1 MRYPRKDFVTP
12 DSIHGLELA
21 RCAVCSPRTPT
32 PGRVAPHRAP
42 AQRRAAPIAATKPVA
57 VDSGARR
64 IFHVTHH
71 QNLPGILAAGRVLSD
86 AAGAAPV
93 VDISSPDNRVLR
105 RELSA
110 GPAPVAAFVPFY
122 LAPDALQW
130 ETVRRGELD
139 YRLADSVRTT
149 PPSEFVMLVSS
160 ARAGGDDALVADG
173 DAADPSTRF
182 SSRAELGGRM
192 PRRLYDEED
201 ALRSGEFLVPH
212 EFPFAAVTLI
222 GVANDKVRSEVRAI
236 LGRHG
241 FAQKVSVYPPWFQR
255 P

>member
-1 MRYPRKDFVTP
+1 M
-12 DSIHGLELA
+12 
-21 RCAVCSPRTPT
+21 
-32 PGRVAPHRAP
+32 
-42 AQRRAAPIAATKPVA
+42 PVA

-64 IFHVTHH
+64 IFHVTH
-71 QNLPGILAAGRVLSD
+71 QRNLPGILGAGRVLSD
-86 AAGAAPV
+86 AAGARPV
-93 VDISSPDNRVLR
+93 VDISAPDNRELR

-110 GPAPVAAFVPFY
+110 GPTSVAAYVPFY

-130 ETVRRGELD
+130 EAVRRGEPD
-139 YRLADSVRTT
+139 HRLADTVRTT

-173 DAADPSTRF
+173 DAADATTRF

-192 PRRLYDEED
+192 PRRLYDDED
-201 ALRSGEFLVPH
+201 ALRSAEFLVPG
-212 EFPFAAVTLI
+212 EFPFTAVTLI
-222 GVANDKVRSEVRAI
+222 GVANDKVRSEVRTL
-236 LGRHG
+236 LGEHG